1 MGDSVLWLIQGAS
14 GQIRSWDRC
23 QSVCAPTL
31 LLFFLSAQPKHVY
44 RVSTQLVLH
53 LGLSSSLW
61 HIRAVICT
69 SEWCSGMRPPPTSD
83 PSSPHFSLACVQA
96 SMKISLGLGH
106 CRDKRLP
113 LKPSFSRKQNKLVV
127 CLPTEFF
134 SLYVTVVSTVLTR
147 ASLVA
152 QW

>member
-1 MGDSVLWLIQGAS
+1 
-14 GQIRSWDRC
+14 
-23 QSVCAPTL
+23 
-31 LLFFLSAQPKHVY
+31 
-44 RVSTQLVLH
+44 
-53 LGLSSSLW
+53 
-61 HIRAVICT
+61 
-69 SEWCSGMRPPPTSD
+69 
-83 PSSPHFSLACVQA
+83 
-96 SMKISLGLGH
+96 MKISLGSGH